1 MKEKWN
7 KFRVFLRWVDP
18 RGKGWNLKLVA
29 IVLLLLCCWACAMS
43 VYLGFRAAYWT
54 KERLA

>member
-7 KFRVFLRWVDP
+7 KFRDFLRWVDP
-18 RGKGWNLKLVA
+18 RGKGWNLKLVLL
-29 IVLLLLCCWACAMS
+29 VLFLICCWACAMS
-43 VYLGFRAAYWT
+43 VMLVLSTTYRV